1 MATII
6 KKKHV
11 KYACNSYVYYDP
23 NYKDYKQ
30 GNIGLSEVM
39 HNRVF
44 VCVCLCVSTC
54 VCVCACKCVWL
65 CVLPMCTRVT
75 RFVLHVHIMYLLHI
89 YGVYYRL
96 TEEDTS
102 VS

>member
-65 CVLPMCTRVT
+65 CVLHARVH
-75 RFVLHVHIMYLLHI
+75 LHHSVPNDVSTHIEEKVEKNLDIQLL
-89 YGVYYRL
+89 
-96 TEEDTS
+96 S
-102 VS
+102 F